1 MLRSKTLRLPE
12 VVDISAAKSRWLK
25 SSVVIGLE
33 GFSVVSLASTVSTV
47 SIFSGKSSFPSAVTG
62 VSSCSGIEG
71 TAATSSVVAAVSSL
85 SVSSVVTATGSLSSV
100 TFPAASTVTSFSVT
114 SSGTQA
120 IPPSGVLTGCKEAL
134 VTVICVAGF
143 SVTPD
148 WSAAGSEGTLSR
160 PPSPLLLLCTP

>member
-25 SSVVIGLE
+25 SSVVIGRE
-33 GFSVVSLASTVSTV
+33 GFSAVSVASTVSM
-47 SIFSGKSSFPSAVTG
+47 FSGESSFSSAVTG

-71 TAATSSVVAAVSSL
+71 TAATFSVVAAVSSL
-85 SVSSVVTATGSLSSV
+85 SFSSVVTATGSLSSV

>member
-25 SSVVIGLE
+25 SSVVIGRE
-33 GFSVVSLASTVSTV
+33 GFSAVSVESTVSM
-47 SIFSGKSSFPSAVTG
+47 FSGESSFSSAVTG
-62 VSSCSGIEG
+62 VSSYSGIEG
-71 TAATSSVVAAVSSL
+71 TAATFSVVAAVSSL
-85 SVSSVVTATGSLSSV
+85 SFSSVVTATGSLSSV
-100 TFPAASTVTSFSVT
+100 TFPAAYTVTSFSVT